1 MKDWRTYAKAIV
13 AGIAATVG
21 ALLLVVQGNETL
33 ADVTFVEWLTVAGLV
48 LGSYGFVY
56 AVPNKLPTNG
66 ADRL

>member
-13 AGIAATVG
+13 AGIAATIG